1 MAKMKLSHLLAKVP
15 AAEINIINISFEL
28 HDQLG
33 WAIIEGELVV
43 GGDSTETA
51 INITIPVQLS
61 SKELGA
67 LFDVVKVEGA
77 TRRRRV
83 SK

>member
-15 AAEINIINISFEL
+15 AAEINIMNISFEL

-43 GGDSTETA
+43 GNDSTETA
-51 INITIPVQLS
+51 ISITIPVQVSMQEVLS
-61 SKELGA
+61 W
-67 LFDVVKVEGA
+67 FDVVKVDGPA
-77 TRRRRV
+77 RRRR
-83 SK
+83 KLK